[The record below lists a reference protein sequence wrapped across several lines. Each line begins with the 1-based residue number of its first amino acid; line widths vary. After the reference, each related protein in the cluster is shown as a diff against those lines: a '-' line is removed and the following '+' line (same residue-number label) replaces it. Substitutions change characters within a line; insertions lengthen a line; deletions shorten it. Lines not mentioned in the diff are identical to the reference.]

1 MTGSFSDYLEKKLLD
16 HVLGGVA
23 YTPPATVYVGL
34 ATEAITD
41 ATTGTTVAEPTGG
54 AYARVAVTN
63 NATNWPAA
71 SGTTATKKNGTEIAF
86 PEATAG
92 WGTVTYFFIADAAT
106 GGNILMWGSL
116 SASKTIDSGDL
127 PRFNPDSLTVTL
139 D

>member
-63 NATNWPAA
+63 NATKRGLRVVIEDIEHIITRADVAYLLGIEPDPVQTATIDLNGQPRYAR
-71 SGTTATKKNGTEIAF
+71 GTT
-86 PEATAG
+86 
-92 WGTVTYFFIADAAT
+92 
-106 GGNILMWGSL
+106 GGRHS
-116 SASKTIDSGDL
+116 
-127 PRFNPDSLTVTL
+127 
-139 D
+139 

>member
-34 ATEAITD
+34 ATAAITD

-86 PEATAG
+86 PEATAE
-92 WGTVTYFFIADAAT
+92 WGTITYFFIADAAT
-106 GGNILMWGSL
+106 EGNILMWGSL
-116 SASKTIDSGDL
+116 SDSKTIDSGDL
-127 PRFNPDSLTVTL
+127 PRFNANALTVTL